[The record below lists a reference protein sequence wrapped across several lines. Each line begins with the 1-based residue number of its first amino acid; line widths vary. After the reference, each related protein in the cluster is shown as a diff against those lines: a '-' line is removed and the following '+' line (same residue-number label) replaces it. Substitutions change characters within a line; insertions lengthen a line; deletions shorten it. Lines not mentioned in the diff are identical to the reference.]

1 MTLLDTDVCVSMLRG
16 NRGVIDRVRSQTG
29 GVSVCFMTVAELMY
43 GAEKSAKPESNR
55 IAVERFLLT
64 LAVIESTRS
73 SMRIFGKLKAALT
86 LAGEILP
93 DADLL
98 IASVALDR
106 DLTLGTGNLR
116 HFERIPRLRAVDWL
130 HP

>member
-1 MTLLDTDVCVSMLRG
+1 MLRG
-16 NRGVIDRVRSQTG
+16 NRAVIDRVRAQTG
-29 GVSVCFMTVAELMY
+29 GVFVCFMTVAELAY
-43 GAEKSAKPESNR
+43 GAEKSAKPEFNR
-55 IAVERFLLT
+55 TLVERFLLT
-64 LAVIESTRS
+64 LAVIESARS
-73 SMRIFGKLKAALT
+73 SMRIFGRLKANLA

-106 DLTLGTGNLR
+106 DLTLATGNIK
-116 HFERIPRLRAVDWL
+116 HFERIPRLRAEDWL

>member
-16 NRGVIDRVRSQTG
+16 NRGVIDRVRAQTG
-29 GVSVCFMTVAELMY
+29 GVSICFMTVAELMY
-43 GAEKSAKPESNR
+43 GAEKSTKPESNR

-64 LAVIESTRS
+64 VAVIESARS
-73 SMRIFGKLKAALT
+73 SMRIFGRIKAALER
-86 LAGEILP
+86 AGASLP

-106 DLTLGTGNLR
+106 GLILGTGNLR
-116 HFERIPRLRAVDWL
+116 HFERIPELRAEDWL
-130 HP
+130 QP

>member
-1 MTLLDTDVCVSMLRG
+1 MDTDVCVSMLRG
-16 NRGVIDRVRSQTG
+16 NRGVIDRVRAQTG
-29 GVSVCFMTVAELMY
+29 AVSICFMTVAELMY
-43 GAEKSAKPESNR
+43 GAEKSTRPEFNR

-64 LAVIESTRS
+64 VAVIESARG
-73 SMRIFGKLKAALT
+73 SMRIFGKLKAILA

-106 DLTLGTGNLR
+106 DLILGTGNLK
-116 HFERIPRLRAVDWL
+116 HFERIPKLKAEDWL